1 MERVQLAMA
10 ALLLG
15 LPRAAPA
22 EILPA
27 IGAGDPHIQSVLYD
41 EAQVVLLR
49 VAAGYALT
57 LAFSPDERIETVA
70 LGDSSAWQVQSNRR
84 ADHLVVKAAS
94 GAPETNM
101 TVITDARSY
110 NFKLVGAAPGPDLPY
125 LISFT
130 YPPPAIDAG
139 QDVQVEQGRYRV
151 RGSRALRP
159 SAISDDG
166 RSTTIIWPNDITLPA
181 VYQVDAA
188 GNEALVNGLMQDG
201 AYVIEGVHPQLV
213 FKRGRA
219 RATATRLTDT
229 SGSEEAP

>member
-1 MERVQLAMA
+1 MRRARICLA

-15 LPRAAPA
+15 LTPPAAA
-22 EILPA
+22 EMLPT

-41 EAQVVLLR
+41 ETQVILLR

-57 LAFSPDERIETVA
+57 LAFSPDERIETVT
-70 LGDSSAWQVQSNRR
+70 LGNGDAWQVQSNRR
-84 ADHLVVKAAS
+84 ADHLVVKAGA

-110 NFKLVGAAPGPDLPY
+110 NFKLAGSAPGPDLPY
-125 LISFT
+125 LVRFT
-130 YPPPAIDAG
+130 YPPPTVEVGA
-139 QDVQVEQGRYRV
+139 VQLEQGRYRV

-159 SAISDDG
+159 AAISDDG
-166 RSTTIIWPNDITLPA
+166 QSTTILWPTDITLPA

-188 GNEALVNGLMQDG
+188 GNEALVNGLMRED
-201 AYVIEGVHPQLV
+201 AYVIEGVHPALI

-219 RATATRLTDT
+219 KATATRLSDAD
-229 SGSEEAP
+229 GEARE